1 MKHKRTCSKCK
12 SPIAKHHRWHTVYH
26 KFLWFTWATQ
36 EHRDCQKPTEIHKRV
51 VRLKGEVPLPFDSVG
66 AIWTEKDVDAK
77 NFGMGFDG
85 GTAIKTPIIYKNEVN

>member
-51 VRLKGEVPLPFDSVG
+51 VRLNGEVPLPFD
-66 AIWTEKDVDAK
+66 IHPET
-77 NFGMGFDG
+77 NIGMSITPYSGWEDKG
-85 GTAIKTPIIYKNEVN
+85 GYKL